1 MTHPLLA
8 VENLSVSFGS
18 SVVLNGMSFQLQ
30 SGQSLGL
37 VGESGSGKSIT
48 ALALMGLLPS
58 AARIVSGSVFFKC
71 QNGEV
76 VNLLEIKEQV
86 LQKIRGKE
94 IAMIFQEPMTSLN
107 PSMKCG
113 AQVEEAVKLHNTISN
128 ADAAKKC
135 LSLFSE
141 MQLPNPQ
148 KVYNSYPHELSGGQ
162 KQRVMIAMALAGN
175 PSLLIADEPTTA
187 LDVTVQKEIIILLR
201 ELQKSRGMSLIFISH
216 DLGVISE
223 ITDSTIVLQ
232 QGNVMESETTNRI
245 LSSPQNPY
253 TKGLIASRPPINS
266 RPERLLTVTDF
277 VENSTAEVP
286 QKNTS
291 KENSQVYN
299 SQPILVVKN
308 VDVDYIISR
317 NLFSKPKKS
326 FRAVSS
332 ANFSLF
338 KGETLG
344 IVGESGCGKT
354 TLGRAI
360 LNLVENRS
368 GSITY
373 NGKPIEEISGVDMM
387 VFRREVQIVFQD
399 PYSSLNPR
407 ITIGEAIME
416 PLMVHGIEPN
426 KSRRKARTLQLLQE
440 VSLPPNSFY
449 RYPHEFSGG
458 QRQRIVIARALALE
472 PKVLICDEMVS
483 ALDVSVQAQILN
495 LLNDLKRKRNLT
507 FLFISHDLSVVRYMS
522 NRILV
527 MRNGQI
533 VEEGFADDIF
543 NSPKAEYTAKLI
555 DSIPGIK
562 GSPLR

>member
-1 MTHPLLA
+1 MA
-8 VENLSVSFGS
+8 FN
-18 SVVLNGMSFQLQ
+18 LQ

-58 AARIVSGSVFFKC
+58 AATIVSGSAFFKC
-71 QNGEV
+71 QNGET
-76 VNLLEIKEQV
+76 VNLIGLTEKDFQNV
-86 LQKIRGKE
+86 RGKE

-128 ADAAKKC
+128 GDAAKKC
-135 LSLFSE
+135 LSLFDE

-148 KVYNSYPHELSGGQ
+148 KVYNSYPHQLSGGQ
-162 KQRVMIAMALAGN
+162 KQRVMIAMSLAGN

-232 QGNVMESETTNRI
+232 RGNVMESETTKQI
-245 LSSPQNPY
+245 LISPKNSY
-253 TKGLIASRPPINS
+253 TKGLIACRPPIDS
-266 RPERLLTVTDF
+266 RPNRLLTVSDF

-286 QKNTS
+286 QKNIS
-291 KENSQVYN
+291 IENERVYN
-299 SQPILVVKN
+299 SQPILEVKN

-317 NLFSKPKKS
+317 NLFGKPMQV

-332 ANFSLF
+332 ASFNLF
-338 KGETLG
+338 QGETLG

-360 LNLVENRS
+360 LNLVENRN
-368 GSITY
+368 GSITF
-373 NGKPIEEISGVDMM
+373 NGSPIESFSGENLKA
-387 VFRREVQIVFQD
+387 FRREVQIVFQD

-407 ITIGEAIME
+407 LTIGEAIME
-416 PLMVHGIEPN
+416 PLLVHSIVPN
-426 KSRRKARTLQLLQE
+426 KAQRKARALELLHE
-440 VSLPPNSFY
+440 VSLPANSFY

-507 FLFISHDLSVVRYMS
+507 YLFISHDLSVVRYMS

-527 MRNGQI
+527 MQNGQI

-543 NSPKAEYTAKLI
+543 NSPKSEYTAKLI
-555 DSIPGIK
+555 ASIPGVK
-562 GSPLR
+562 A